1 MKKMRRQAGRM
12 EERQEEELTEVAAT
26 VNILSF
32 QNITSNHSSEY
43 LLTIC
48 WGLPGGSMV
57 RTWHFNCW
65 GPGSIPWSGN

>member
-32 QNITSNHSSEY
+32 
-43 LLTIC
+43 
-48 WGLPGGSMV
+48 
-57 RTWHFNCW
+57 
-65 GPGSIPWSGN
+65 